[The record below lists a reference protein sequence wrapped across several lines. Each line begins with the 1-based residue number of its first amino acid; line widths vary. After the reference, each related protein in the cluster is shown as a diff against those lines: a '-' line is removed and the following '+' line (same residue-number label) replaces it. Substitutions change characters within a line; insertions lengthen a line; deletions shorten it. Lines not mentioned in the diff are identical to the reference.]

1 MPFGFGDDRGGWPS
15 VSNDWRPRQEE
26 PQQPEPVA
34 EPEPQPEPAP
44 EPVPEPEPVVEQ
56 PAEPEPEPESAP
68 EPDAEPDAEPE
79 SESGLKPDAKAKV
92 KRKRPPRRNV
102 KAEEQRIGLIVDAR
116 RMLDR
121 GGVRDVVMEL
131 TGKESDEDLTLALLR
146 LKPNMANRMP
156 ERKDVRS
163 VLDALGLLSDGRVR
177 SMLATVVGG
186 DGEASMVA
194 AILDGR
200 LEPARL
206 LVDAHDENDPLS
218 RMVLLL
224 SAGEKDAGRL
234 RAAAKLLVQVAP
246 DVSDRVRPMAGSQL
260 DLARAMADA
269 LPVVD
274 VEPLRGV
281 VR

>member
-15 VSNDWRPRQEE
+15 VSNDWRPRQE
-26 PQQPEPVA
+26 QPEPAA
-34 EPEPQPEPAP
+34 EPEPQAEPAPEPAP
-44 EPVPEPEPVVEQ
+44 EPVPEPQPVVEQ

-68 EPDAEPDAEPE
+68 EPNAETE
-79 SESGLKPDAKAKV
+79 SESGSKPDAKAKA

-131 TGKESDEDLTLALLR
+131 TGKETDEDLTLALLR

-186 DGEASMVA
+186 DGEAAMVA

-206 LVDAHDENDPLS
+206 LVDAHDESDPLS